1 MKFLISKII
10 FFFLII
16 NISQA
21 NENIRFININYIVN
35 NSDAGKILNKLI
47 EKKNNEFTNELNKI
61 GKSLEVK
68 KNKIISQKNI
78 LKKEEFEKLIK
89 EYDVEVKNFNEKRRK
104 KNSELSNF
112 TTKSKKKMLDLLN
125 PLIKN
130 YLQKESIQI
139 LLQKEKIIF
148 GDEKLDITKE
158 ILNSFNSNH
167 KNVKFE

>member
-10 FFFLII
+10 FFFLLV

-21 NENIRFININYIVN
+21 NENIRFININYIIK
-35 NSDAGKILNKLI
+35 NSNAGKILNNII
-47 EKKNNEFTNELNKI
+47 EKKNKEFTNELNQI
-61 GKSLEVK
+61 GKSLEDK

-89 EYDVEVKNFNEKRRK
+89 EYDLEVKNFNEKRK
-104 KNSELSNF
+104 KKTKELNNF
-112 TTKSKKKMLDLLN
+112 TTNSKKKMLDLLN
-125 PLIKN
+125 PLIEN

-148 GDEKLDITKE
+148 GDEKLDITKD
-158 ILNSFNSNH
+158 ILDSFNSKH
-167 KNVKFE
+167 KSIKFE

>member
-35 NSDAGKILNKLI
+35 NSDAGKVLNNLI
-47 EKKNNEFTNELNKI
+47 EKKNKKFTDELNKI
-61 GKSLEVK
+61 GKSLEEK

-89 EYDVEVKNFNEKRRK
+89 EYDVEVKNFNEKRK
-104 KNSELSNF
+104 KKTNELSNF
-112 TTKSKKKMLDLLN
+112 TGKSKKKIIDLLN
-125 PLIKN
+125 PLITS
-130 YLQKESIQI
+130 YLEKESIQI
-139 LLQKEKIIF
+139 LLQKDKIIF
-148 GDEKLDITKE
+148 GDDKLDITNE
-158 ILNSFNSNH
+158 ILKIFNEKH
-167 KNVKFE
+167 KKINFK

>member
-10 FFFLII
+10 FFFLIV

-35 NSDAGKILNKLI
+35 NSDAGKVLNNLI
-47 EKKNNEFTNELNKI
+47 EKKNKKFTDELNKI
-61 GKSLEVK
+61 GKSLEEK

-89 EYDVEVKNFNEKRRK
+89 EYDVEVKNFNEKRK
-104 KNSELSNF
+104 KKTNELSNF
-112 TTKSKKKMLDLLN
+112 TGKSKKKIIDLLN

-158 ILNSFNSNH
+158 ILDSFNNKH
-167 KNVKFE
+167 KNIKFE

>member
-35 NSDAGKILNKLI
+35 NSDAGKVLNNLI
-47 EKKNNEFTNELNKI
+47 EKKNKKFTDELNKI
-61 GKSLEVK
+61 GKSLEEK

-89 EYDVEVKNFNEKRRK
+89 EYDVEVKNFNEKRK
-104 KNSELSNF
+104 KKTNELSNF
-112 TTKSKKKMLDLLN
+112 TGKSKKKIIDLLN

-158 ILNSFNSNH
+158 ILDSFNNKH
-167 KNVKFE
+167 KNIKFE

>member
-35 NSDAGKILNKLI
+35 NSDAGKVLNNLI
-47 EKKNNEFTNELNKI
+47 EKKNKKFTDELNKI
-61 GKSLEVK
+61 GKSLEEK

-89 EYDVEVKNFNEKRRK
+89 EYDVEVKNFNEKRKK
-104 KNSELSNF
+104 KN
-112 TTKSKKKMLDLLN
+112 
-125 PLIKN
+125 
-130 YLQKESIQI
+130 
-139 LLQKEKIIF
+139 
-148 GDEKLDITKE
+148 
-158 ILNSFNSNH
+158 
-167 KNVKFE
+167 